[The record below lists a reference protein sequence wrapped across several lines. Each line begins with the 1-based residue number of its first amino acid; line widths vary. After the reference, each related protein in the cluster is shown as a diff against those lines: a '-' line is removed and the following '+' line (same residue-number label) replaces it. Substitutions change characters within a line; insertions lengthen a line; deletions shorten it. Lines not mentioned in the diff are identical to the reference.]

1 MSYNSGLDEHVSRK
15 DFPLISSGDAMLDEL
30 KDALKT
36 DAKLR
41 KTIEDEKYKDVLR
54 LIECEERFTLKI
66 FRNNL
71 NLSSNHS
78 QNDLSLSLDI
88 NRELF

>member
-36 DAKLR
+36 DDKLR
-41 KTIEDEKYKDVLR
+41 NTITDDRYKDVLR
-54 LIECEERFTLKI
+54 LIEREEMFT
-66 FRNNL
+66 F
-71 NLSSNHS
+71 
-78 QNDLSLSLDI
+78 
-88 NRELF
+88 F

>member
-1 MSYNSGLDEHVSRK
+1 MSYNSGLDEHISRK

-54 LIECEERFTLKI
+54 LIEREERFTLKI

-71 NLSSNHS
+71 NFNWIFKILA
-78 QNDLSLSLDI
+78 
-88 NRELF
+88 F